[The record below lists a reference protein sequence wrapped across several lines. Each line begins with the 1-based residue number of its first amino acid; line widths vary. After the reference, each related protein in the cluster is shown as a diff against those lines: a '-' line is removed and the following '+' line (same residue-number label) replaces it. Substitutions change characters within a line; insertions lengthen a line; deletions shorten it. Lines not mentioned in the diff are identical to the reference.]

1 MSVIDVEKKEIKR
14 ISDTSLKTM
23 RNSSAYGLPNTPANS
38 GMKAA
43 QVKPKFYDFALSQ
56 NGVSLFTEINRIVA
70 EINIVLAAY
79 GINFETI
86 NTNFG
91 DTNES
96 ITTHKNNVSNPH
108 SVSAAQVGAYTKE
121 EITNILNGK
130 VKTLQDQLTTL
141 DKTVSEM
148 AGVDTGFSET
158 ITAMKNKLDNFFGET
173 SDATDVIDTL
183 NEIRNELAALD
194 SASKKALYNL
204 GSFDTISGN
213 TITRKTGRFEINDNT
228 CSFAYYDSYCV
239 VVPLAD
245 IKTSS
250 NMLVKC
256 NRLTSVYD
264 SDVLNNI
271 YKINSSD
278 NNFAIIGPN
287 ISMTSDSWKSFLR
300 QAPLYIEY
308 ELSTSY
314 EEEVIENQPLITLDS
329 QGSKWLTDEWKK
341 GLNLF
346 DINISPNQVKLGQL
360 NLDEGIKYTFS
371 INANHL
377 VKIALTSAGAS
388 SLVENDKE
396 VTFTYSSDYADYSI
410 FIIERTNYTL
420 VDYASLD
427 PMLNEGNIAYPYQPY
442 NANKHITNYEAEL
455 LKKEYLRGENLLDE
469 VSLVNGTTASDGTP
483 TDIGQ
488 ITRVVSENLISVKPN
503 TTYTL
508 STNNGFEIY
517 EVNYFDSNKNNIA
530 LNTISKSTHTFT
542 TPSNCYYLTLLFR
555 YSDDSAISPSVVKN
569 NATFTNDATYEGEI
583 VRTKELV
590 EQVGGIKSLFDIKEI
605 TPYFYYYE
613 SKEYYCFE
621 ASLGVYR
628 VHLYHEQ
635 QGVNE
640 TITIIYDG
648 NKNNFSY
655 PDIYLGNSDYPLSV
669 QIYNDYSGDRYGDFF
684 HFGFGGSYSSEQ
696 DYTPIIIKK
705 CTKIL

>member
-1 MSVIDVEKKEIKR
+1 MSEIDVEKKEIKR

-43 QVKPKFYDFALSQ
+43 QVKSKFYDFALSQ

-204 GSFDTISGN
+204 GAYDTISGN

-239 VVPLAD
+239 VVPLTD

-287 ISMTSDSWKSFLR
+287 MSMTSDSWKSFLR

-314 EEEVIENQPLITLDS
+314 EEEIIENQPLITLDS
-329 QGSKWLTDEWKK
+329 QGSKWLKDEWKK

-346 DINISPNQVKLGQL
+346 DGVFVENYGVPLA
-360 NLDEGIKYTFS
+360 NLEVGKTYTFS
-371 INANHL
+371 TTTTGHAY
-377 VKIALTSAGAS
+377 KISVSAFAVD
-388 SLVENDKE
+388 LVETYNAKI
-396 VTFTYSSDYADYSI
+396 TFVMTEDYKNCSI
-410 FIIERTNYTL
+410 YTIQ
-420 VDYASLD
+420 SGTT
-427 PMLNEGNIAYPYQPY
+427 PIKSENIMLNEGSVAYSYQPF
-442 NANKHITNYEAEL
+442 NANKHITNFEADF
-455 LKKEYLRGENLLDE
+455 LKKESLKSANKYSGNITLPMNNQSRHTLVENLPSGTYTFNLNAINSNTNAQFILYANGENI
-469 VSLVNGTTASDGTP
+469 GTYF
-483 TDIGQ
+483 
-488 ITRVVSENLISVKPN
+488 VSE
-503 TTYTL
+503 
-508 STNNGFEIY
+508 G
-517 EVNYFDSNKNNIA
+517 
-530 LNTISKSTHTFT
+530 
-542 TPSNCYYLTLLFR
+542 
-555 YSDDSAISPSVVKN
+555 
-569 NATFTNDATYEGEI
+569 ATFTITETSTMTMYCNDSGSSAIKPMLNKGSEAQPYHEFEGEI
-583 VRTKELV
+583 VRSKQFDKHIENFDKIIARIDEDVEVVNTDIADIQARLDELGFKEGAFIL
-590 EQVGGIKSLFDIKEI
+590 
-605 TPYFYYYE
+605 
-613 SKEYYCFE
+613 
-621 ASLGVYR
+621 ASGSAV
-628 VHLYHEQ
+628 
-635 QGVNE
+635 
-640 TITIIYDG
+640 
-648 NKNNFSY
+648 
-655 PDIYLGNSDYPLSV
+655 GNSIYKQGKYAIGNLLIQTATYVEVPEEFRPKNMVTVVVVTNDKTIPLYDDVFLDTDGKFYRQSPLTGEKGEFAFYSAY
-669 QIYNDYSGDRYGDFF
+669 QIINLGW
-684 HFGFGGSYSSEQ
+684 E
-696 DYTPIIIKK
+696 IA
-705 CTKIL
+705 